1 MAERNV
7 TLQKSSSVYYF
18 SDNKSGNAKG
28 EGSWNRNSW
37 ENIKV
42 EISHNI

>member
-1 MAERNV
+1 MTKSNV

-28 EGSWNRNSW
+28 EGSWNQNFW
-37 ENIKV
+37 ENIKA
-42 EISHNI
+42 EISNHI